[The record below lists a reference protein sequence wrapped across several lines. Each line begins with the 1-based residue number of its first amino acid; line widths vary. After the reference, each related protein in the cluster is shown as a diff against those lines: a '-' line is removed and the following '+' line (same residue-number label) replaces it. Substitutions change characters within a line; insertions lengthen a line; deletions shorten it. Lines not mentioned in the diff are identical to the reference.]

1 MIRDAAGAR
10 VDPQDCTL
18 VIPAYNE
25 ERRICTLLDDVSS
38 FPGELI
44 FVCDG
49 TDATADVVTAFAA
62 MHPDLSIRC
71 LRFAQRLG
79 KGGGILAG
87 MQAATGR
94 YVGYMDA
101 DCSTRLDQMRLLFD
115 RLGEA
120 DGAIGSRWVPGAVL
134 VVRQSFMRRAQSR
147 FFNLIVKVLFGLD
160 YRDTQCGA
168 KVFRKEALDAV
179 SADLRATGFEF
190 DVELL
195 WRLRQKGYTVE
206 EVSIVWQ
213 NMDESKVGTSD
224 VAAMLTGMLR
234 VRFGKG

>member
-1 MIRDAAGAR
+1 MLTDASQVR
-10 VDPQDCTL
+10 VDPRDCTL

-25 ERRICTLLDDVSS
+25 EKRIRTLLDDVSS
-38 FPGELI
+38 FTGELI

-49 TDATADVVTAFAA
+49 TDATADIVTAFAA
-62 MHPDLSIRC
+62 AHPNLSIRC
-71 LRFAQRLG
+71 LQFEHRLG

-87 MQAATGR
+87 MQGATGR

-101 DCSTRLDQMRLLFD
+101 DGSTRLDQMCLLFD
-115 RLGEA
+115 RLGQA

-134 VVRQSFMRRAQSR
+134 VVKQSFMRQAQSR
-147 FFNLIVKVLFGLD
+147 FFNLIVKILFGLD

-179 SADLRATGFEF
+179 CADVRATGFEF

-195 WRLRQKGYTVE
+195 WRLRQRGFAVE

-213 NMDESKVGTSD
+213 NKDESKVGASD
-224 VAAMLTGMLR
+224 VVAMLTGMFQ
-234 VRFGKG
+234 VRFGKE

>member
-1 MIRDAAGAR
+1 MLSDAAPVR
-10 VDPQDCTL
+10 VDQRDCTL

-25 ERRICTLLDDVSS
+25 EKRIRTLLDDVSS
-38 FPGELI
+38 FIGELI

-49 TDATADVVTAFAA
+49 TDATAEFVTAFAA
-62 MHPDLSIRC
+62 AHPDLRIRC
-71 LRFAQRLG
+71 LQFGQRLG

-87 MQAATGR
+87 MQEATGR

-101 DCSTRLDQMRLLFD
+101 DCSTRLDQMCLLFD
-115 RLGEA
+115 HLGWV

-134 VVRQSFMRRAQSR
+134 VVRQSFLRQAQSR
-147 FFNLIVKVLFGLD
+147 FFNLIVKILFGLD

-179 SADLRATGFEF
+179 RADVRATGFEF

-195 WRLRQKGYTVE
+195 WRLRQREFAVE

-213 NMDESKVGTSD
+213 NKDESKVGTSD
-224 VAAMLTGMLR
+224 AVAMLTGMFR